1 MFALPETLHL
11 RNAFDSKPLE
21 RSHFREIQVLFRAAH
36 LVKEFLRNSQ
46 MSQVV
51 LHGGRIV
58 FQQSVRIAQGIAS
71 LNFK

>member
-1 MFALPETLHL
+1 MLFQ
-11 RNAFDSKPLE
+11 KPYTFKMPLIANHWNGPISE
-21 RSHFREIQVLFRAAH
+21 KQVLFRAAH

-46 MSQVV
+46 MSQVI